1 MLFKLN
7 AFNKFMTS
15 IILLVLLSA
24 CSASKVEKL
33 SGNNIATFFVDH
45 LEGNS
50 EIAKVDSVYS
60 LPTARLYNFKACIK
74 DIMQSKAIQGQ
85 SFKILGGS
93 KEIILNT
100 DEQGCLNWS
109 EPIAFNFLAQPSY
122 IQKKRTILAIGVH
135 KGSADIELALNP
147 WSHGEDTSA
156 VIDPTKK
163 SISSLIVDDKSA
175 TSALN
180 SEGTSSPLVAINPKV
195 IILEKEFSAS
205 GAVMTLNFQTKI
217 SLFLKNTAMQT
228 IQYPINSGTFN
239 VEMILFN
246 SINENGKETLI
257 PLASATKNGASF
269 IQDTLIAEFPF
280 QLNILPTKGQ
290 ILMGIRITA
299 ITNELELDAF
309 ESIYMVSDNSKIN
322 LSGSPTPVLNK
333 TFGEIQNLLYP
344 KSTIA
349 DSTSKLILTKPGIE
363 VDKLEIRFLKIGNEN
378 TTDRQVFFNIK
389 ACMKSNLDGRKIRDE
404 SFSIKTIASKS
415 LVNMKS
421 NQDGCISWDDS
432 VWHKY
437 FEKEHFI
444 HSVIVI
450 NNLNYSMNKQIEV
463 LINPWDTSSNIGR
476 DGRFIEELGSLK
488 TNPSSES
495 SKISFDNYSFAIS
508 KYDFEINKN
517 LDLSLIKN
525 GTLSLSAKVIN
536 PSSLSLGRMDH
547 ENLRDGQYLL
557 KWAVITLDSN
567 NKVDSVLNIGQK
579 VITTFGGDIK
589 TDLALKVTAFE
600 KLNLRSRFV
609 VALYTIKDGKSKSG
623 AVEIDR
629 NSGLEATP
637 YFSTIIL
644 NNDSETQKMQKIQNN
659 FGLTNADVFDQLNS
673 INLKN
678 TKSIEVTDKILA
690 DQNFKKINLLNE
702 KETLSFRD
710 SLTNPNKYYYQSQAP
725 GYYHEAEQKP
735 ALDSLALINFAK
747 SGKLSPDLANKFCS
761 FWFNDYI
768 RKLSTVKKNTPTT
781 NYENMAA
788 TKMCLEAVRT
798 NPNKFFNIDKKLLIK
813 KIGSIKLLSGTTTN
827 FSVGNSFSVAQSE
840 ASTKTQ
846 TMTWTNSLGLNL
858 DFFSIFRVSSSA
870 SYAIASSKAKSDAMT
885 SAAQIVA
892 STYLFMQTNTFNIE
906 ALSYEE
912 CSTIKLNSEL
922 FTGKNSSLGSLLNES
937 MSPQDITKIATS
949 GFFICTG
956 VNNNNPIIKKENYY
970 LISQDFSKGSGEQ
983 DANALENNLF
993 FMTFRGQ
1000 QDLMKFI
1007 NLTQSSLKLSS
1018 APGSLSQNNMT
1029 TEATI
1034 SNSFSALPTL
1044 PGIYTDLKAL

>member
-7 AFNKFMTS
+7 SFNKFTTS
-15 IILLVLLSA
+15 LILLALLSA

-93 KEIILNT
+93 KEITSNT

-109 EPIAFNFLAQPSY
+109 ESIAYNFLAQPNY

-135 KGSADIELALNP
+135 KGSTDIELALNP

-163 SISSLIVDDKSA
+163 TISSLIVDDNRA
-175 TSALN
+175 TSALI

-239 VEMILFN
+239 VEMILYN
-246 SINENGKETLI
+246 SINENGNETLI
-257 PLASATKNGASF
+257 PLANATKNGASF

-290 ILMGIRITA
+290 ILMGIRISAT
-299 ITNELELDAF
+299 TNELGLDPF
-309 ESIYMVSDNSKIN
+309 ESIYLVSDSSKIN
-322 LSGSPTPVLNK
+322 LSGMPTPVLNK
-333 TFGEIQNLLYP
+333 TFSAIQNSLYP
-344 KSTIA
+344 KSTNT

-415 LVNMKS
+415 LINMKS

-450 NNLNYSMNKQIEV
+450 NNSNYIMNKQIEV

-508 KYDFEINKN
+508 KYDYEINKN
-517 LDLSLIKN
+517 LDLNLIKN

-557 KWAVITLDSN
+557 KWAVITLDTN

-579 VITTFGGDIK
+579 VISTFGGDIK

-623 AVEIDR
+623 FVEIDR

-644 NNDSETQKMQKIQNN
+644 NNDSETQKMQKVQNN
-659 FGLTNADVFDQLNS
+659 FGLTNADIFDQLNS
-673 INLKN
+673 IHLKN
-678 TKSIEVTDKILA
+678 TKTFELNDKILA
-690 DQNFKKINLLNE
+690 DQNFKKINLVNE

-710 SLTNPNKYYYQSQAP
+710 SLSNPNKYYYQSLAP

-735 ALDSLALINFAK
+735 ALDSATLINFAK
-747 SGKLSPDLANKFCS
+747 TGKLSPDLASKFCS
-761 FWFNDYI
+761 FWFNDFI
-768 RKLSTVKKNTPTT
+768 RKLSTVKKNTPTS

-788 TKMCLEAVRT
+788 TKTCLDAVRT
-798 NPNKFFNIDKKLLIK
+798 NPNKFFNIDKKLIIK
-813 KIGSIKLLSGTTTN
+813 KVGNIKLLSGTTTN
-827 FSVGNSFSVAQSE
+827 FNVGNSFSVAQSE
-840 ASTKTQ
+840 SSTKTQ

-870 SYAIASSKAKSDAMT
+870 SYAIASTKAKSDATT

-922 FTGKNSSLGSLLNES
+922 FTGKNSSLGSLLNQS
-937 MSPQDITKIATS
+937 MTPQDISKIATS

-970 LISQDFSKGSGEQ
+970 LISQDFSKNSGEQ
-983 DANALENNLF
+983 DANAQENNQF
-993 FMTFRGQ
+993 FLTFRGQ

-1018 APGSLSQNNMT
+1018 NPESLSRNNMA
-1029 TEATI
+1029 TEVSI
-1034 SNSFSALPTL
+1034 KNSFSALPTL
-1044 PGIYTDLKAL
+1044 PGIYTDLTPL